1 MEKDYIIIQ
10 WDGTPTHFM
19 DEEIII
25 YGDYEEAKSDNYPDD
40 MGICTIAYRIENG
53 IQIAYVSK
61 PNSDVLLGSFDYDDK
76 IDNFQDRL
84 KTFLNEHPIVNTNGS
99 QN

>member
-10 WDGTPTHFM
+10 SDGTPTQFI

-76 IDNFQDRL
+76 IDNFQVRL
-84 KTFLNEHPIVNTNGS
+84 KEFLNEHPLVNTNGN

>member
-10 WDGTPTHFM
+10 SDGTPTQFM
-19 DEEIII
+19 DEEIVI
-25 YGDYEEAKSDNYPDD
+25 YGDYEDAKSDKYPDD
-40 MGICTIAYRIENG
+40 VGICEIDYRVENG

-61 PNSDVLLGSFDYDDK
+61 PNSDVFLGSFDYDDK
-76 IDNFQDRL
+76 IDNFQVRL
-84 KTFLNEHPIVNTNGS
+84 KEFLNEHPLVNTNGN

>member
-10 WDGTPTHFM
+10 SDGTPTQFI

-40 MGICTIAYRIENG
+40 MGICEIDYRVENG
-53 IQIAYVSK
+53 TQIAYVSK

-76 IDNFQDRL
+76 IDNFQVRL
-84 KTFLNEHPIVNTNGS
+84 KEFLNEHPFVNTNNS
-99 QN
+99 QF

>member
-10 WDGTPTHFM
+10 SDGTPTQFM
-19 DEEIII
+19 DEEIVI
-25 YGDYEEAKSDNYPDD
+25 YGDYKEAKSDNYPDD

-84 KTFLNEHPIVNTNGS
+84 KTFLNEHPLVNTNNG